1 MMDLQKK
8 TCDMLLS
15 LARAEKKNEILK
27 QTLCE
32 FEDFEPY
39 AAFTRIDR
47 DHKTFIV
54 ATDVYNFLKE
64 NKIDA
69 DEKDVENIYIR
80 HNDYDNDGKLC
91 YAEYYK

>member
-1 MMDLQKK
+1 MMDFNKK

-32 FEDFEPY
+32 LEDFEPY

-47 DHKTFIV
+47 DHKTLIG
-54 ATDVYNFLKE
+54 ATNVYNFLKDNKLEVSE
-64 NKIDA
+64 N
-69 DEKDVENIYIR
+69 DVDNIYIR
-80 HNDYDNDGKLC
+80 HNDYDNDAKLC
-91 YAEYYK
+91 YAE